1 MFIQKYWA
9 LFLLP
14 AVAGVVI
21 AIILL
26 SKKTDDTIASPAE
39 DVDLD
44 KKYNSAYRLYK
55 QMHLQKYPDCTQAQV
70 LEAEAKR
77 PCPIRS
83 RSLYPL
89 GKKKRASG

>member
-44 KKYNSAYRLYK
+44 KKSDILTQLK
-55 QMHLQKYPDCTQAQV
+55 QGWFFY
-70 LEAEAKR
+70 
-77 PCPIRS
+77 
-83 RSLYPL
+83 SL
-89 GKKKRASG
+89 

>member
-26 SKKTDDTIASPAE
+26 SKKTDDTIASPAA

-44 KKYNSAYRLYK
+44 KKYNS
-55 QMHLQKYPDCTQAQV
+55 V
-70 LEAEAKR
+70 N
-77 PCPIRS
+77 
-83 RSLYPL
+83 
-89 GKKKRASG
+89 